1 MSYESWRISYQSGE
15 QAARAAYERGIALAA
30 KVIEMKAEIA
40 ALKLYSP
47 CRRPQTSPRPV
58 PIAPTN
64 WAFWGMIDETDEQF
78 AARAGRR
85 VIE

>member
-1 MSYESWRISYQSGE
+1 MSYESWRISYQSSE
-15 QAARAAYERGIALAA
+15 QAARAAYNQLAVSEA
-30 KVIEMKAEIA
+30 QVLKLKAEIA

-78 AARAGRR
+78 AARAGRQ
-85 VIE
+85 VTE